1 MDREFLKTLWALRF
15 EKMRKTEEASAWNYQ
30 ELLDQCLVEW
40 GCDSK
45 PVQILTTLVRE
56 ERAHEKLAEKL
67 TDILKNYGGSL

>member
-1 MDREFLKTLWALRF
+1 MDRAFLKTLWGLRF

-40 GCDSK
+40 GTESK
-45 PVQILTTLVRE
+45 PAKILSTLVRE

-67 TDILKNYGGSL
+67 IDILKKYGE